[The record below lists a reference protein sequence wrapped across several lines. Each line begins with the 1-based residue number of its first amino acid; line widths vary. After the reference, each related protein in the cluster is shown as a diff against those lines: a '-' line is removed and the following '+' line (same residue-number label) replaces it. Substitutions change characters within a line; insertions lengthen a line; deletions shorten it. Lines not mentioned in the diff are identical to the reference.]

1 MGNSII
7 VACPL
12 CGALGKAGE
21 PCEFCGATIPQPSG
35 NAKTTIKAAS
45 IIVEKQT
52 VPAEEF
58 ASKISKYHRV
68 EPWKHD
74 LAVVAIGG
82 LHGAINRNGDIVIPL
97 NYNQIILSERY
108 CLLDKDLYDKT
119 NGALIKNVLHDDYYS
134 RCESIRVSD
143 GIGAQIVIEAI
154 YDKKFNVEKYRW
166 EYKISVEYFDIE
178 SKKTIYH
185 NSESEYCDKEV
196 IIEMQSQRFHSK
208 NIAQYNAYEWRCRL
222 LISRFTGKTINARF
236 IKADGSAR
244 IINEFWS
251 GEKTEKFEHAVQIKD
266 VEDPVSYL
274 SDLKQQFFEEDKLL
288 AKNRAVTKNEKNNKQ
303 NLGCVV
309 LLLPLLAFGAGA
321 TFGVIEIIKLVLL

>member
-35 NAKTTIKAAS
+35 NTNALQKDTR

-82 LHGAINRNGDIVIPL
+82 LHGVINRNGDIVIPL
-97 NYNQIILSERY
+97 NYSQIILSERY
-108 CLLDKDLYDKT
+108 CLLDKDVYDKT

-208 NIAQYNAYEWRCRL
+208 NIAQYNAYEWRCRI
-222 LISRFTGKTINARF
+222 LISRFTGKALRAD
-236 IKADGSAR
+236 IKADGSAT
-244 IINEFWS
+244 IIYYVR
-251 GEKTEKFEHAVQIKD
+251 GEMIKHTVQVID

-274 SDLKQQFFEEDKLL
+274 FDLKQHFLEEDQLL
-288 AKNRAVTKNEKNNKQ
+288 AKNRAAEQAESTDNMPKGKPITHS
-303 NLGCVV
+303 VV
-309 LLLPLLAFGAGA
+309 FWLVVGLLLWGLIANLF
-321 TFGVIEIIKLVLL
+321 LS

>member
-35 NAKTTIKAAS
+35 NTNALQKDTR

-97 NYNQIILSERY
+97 NYSQIILSERY

-119 NGALIKNVLHDDYYS
+119 NGALIKDVLYDKYYS
-134 RCESIRVSD
+134 HCESIRVSD
-143 GIGAQIVIEAI
+143 GIGKQIVIEGI
-154 YDKKFNVEKYRW
+154 YDKKFNFEENRW
-166 EYKISVEYFDIE
+166 EYKQSVEYIDIE
-178 SKKTIYH
+178 SKKNIYH
-185 NSESEYCDKEV
+185 NSSSEHCEREDSIK
-196 IIEMQSQRFHSK
+196 IRFQSE
-208 NIAQYNAYEWRCRL
+208 NIAQYNAYEWNRIF
-222 LISRFTGKTINARF
+222 ISRFTGKAINAWV

-244 IINEFWS
+244 IINS
-251 GEKTEKFEHAVQIKD
+251 VRVGEKTEKFEHAVQIKD

-274 SDLKQQFFEEDKLL
+274 SDLKQHFLEEDELL
-288 AKNRAVTKNEKNNKQ
+288 AKNRAAEQVESTDNMPKGKPITHSV
-303 NLGCVV
+303 LFWLVV
-309 LLLPLLAFGAGA
+309 GLLLWGLFAMLFLP
-321 TFGVIEIIKLVLL
+321 

>member
-35 NAKTTIKAAS
+35 NTNAIQKDTR

-68 EPWKHD
+68 EPWKHN
-74 LAVVAIGG
+74 LAVVSIGD

-108 CLLDKDLYDKT
+108 CLLDKFLYDKT
-119 NGALIKNVLHDDYYS
+119 NGALIKDVLYDKYYS

-143 GIGAQIVIEAI
+143 GIGKQIVIEGI
-154 YDKKFNVEKYRW
+154 YDKKFNFEKDRW
-166 EYKISVEYFDIE
+166 EYRQSVEYIDIE
-178 SKKTIYH
+178 SKKNIYR
-185 NSESEYCDKEV
+185 NSSGGHCEREDS
-196 IIEMQSQRFHSK
+196 IEERFQNSCSK
-208 NIAQYNAYEWRCRL
+208 NIAQYNAYKWNIN
-222 LISRFTGKTINARF
+222 LISRFTGKAINAGD
-236 IKADGSAR
+236 IKADGSAT
-244 IINEFWS
+244 IINIVRV
-251 GEKTEKFEHAVQIKD
+251 GEKWERIEHTVQVID

-274 SDLKQQFFEEDKLL
+274 SDLKKHFLEEDELL
-288 AKNRAVTKNEKNNKQ
+288 AKNRAAKQ
-303 NLGCVV
+303 AESTDNMPKGKPITHSVLFWLVV
-309 LLLPLLAFGAGA
+309 GLLLWGLFAMLF
-321 TFGVIEIIKLVLL
+321 LS

>member
-119 NGALIKNVLHDDYYS
+119 NGALIKDVLSDKYYS
-134 RCESIRVSD
+134 RCECIRVSD
-143 GIGAQIVIEAI
+143 GIGKQIVIEGI
-154 YDKKFNVEKYRW
+154 YDKKFNFEKNRW
-166 EYKISVEYFDIE
+166 EYSQSVEYIDIE
-178 SKKTIYH
+178 SKKNIYR
-185 NSESEYCDKEV
+185 NSSGGHCEREDSIEKRFQKYFYSE
-196 IIEMQSQRFHSK
+196 
-208 NIAQYNAYEWRCRL
+208 NIAQYNAYKWNID
-222 LISRFTGKTINARF
+222 LISRFTGKAIGARD
-236 IKADGSAR
+236 IKADGSAT
-244 IINEFWS
+244 INN
-251 GEKTEKFEHAVQIKD
+251 
-266 VEDPVSYL
+266 L
-274 SDLKQQFFEEDKLL
+274 SFASKY
-288 AKNRAVTKNEKNNKQ
+288 
-303 NLGCVV
+303 
-309 LLLPLLAFGAGA
+309 
-321 TFGVIEIIKLVLL
+321 